1 MYKERGESQVATES
15 MADIRRRIKSVNSTE
30 HITNAMKLVSA
41 AKLRRAKNTF
51 EKTRDY
57 FHYVTGSIA
66 DIFYD
71 GNEVPEKYLEG
82 SREVVNTCFIII
94 TSERGLCGSFNSN
107 VIKQAEIEIEDD
119 PNRSVL
125 IMIGTKG
132 KEYFEKRGKY
142 IHSEYEMPPENISF
156 ADTKMIAKTVVDM
169 YDKGVIDKVVLIST
183 AFVNNL
189 EQKVK
194 SLQLLPFKMQDKEDF
209 TTHDAQVFDT
219 RERQVEYEPS
229 IDEVFNYLIP
239 KYVEIMLYSSVIE
252 SATCE
257 HAARRMAM
265 ESATDNARDMLS
277 KLSLYYNRARQSA
290 ITNEIIEV
298 VSGSEAQK

>member
-1 MYKERGESQVATES
+1 
-15 MADIRRRIKSVNSTE
+15 MADIRRRIKSVTSTE

-41 AKLRRAKNTF
+41 SKLRKAKNTF

-57 FHYVTGSIA
+57 FHYVTESIS

-71 GNEVPEKYLEG
+71 ASEVPERYLEG
-82 SREVVNTCFIII
+82 SREIVNTCFIII
-94 TSERGLCGSFNSN
+94 TSERGLCGSFNSG

-142 IHSEYEMPPENISF
+142 IHSEYVMPPENFSF
-156 ADTKMIAKTVVDM
+156 AETKMIAKNVVDM

-183 AFVNNL
+183 GFVNNL
-189 EQKVK
+189 EQEVR
-194 SLQLLPFKMQDKEDF
+194 SVQLLPFKIEKDDHIS
-209 TTHDAQVFDT
+209 THDAVEFDT

-239 KYVEIMLYSSVIE
+239 KYVEIVLYSSVIE

-265 ESATDNARDMLS
+265 ESATDNARDMLA
-277 KLSLYYNRARQSA
+277 KLSLNYNRARQSA